1 MKTEIQIIYPGEYNA
16 RFFIETETAASD
28 HELLERI
35 FAEWNYGSQHESKEF
50 INARVRTPYGE
61 RTRVRSLSVND
72 IVWIGGRPEGSL
84 LGRYYQCASIGWT
97 EVDVNFV
104 NQLEAEVKNHP
115 KMEEGGAFFALSDIM
130 WQRRKAEMA
139 KA

>member
-1 MKTEIQIIYPGEYNA
+1 MKTEIQIIYPGEYNT
-16 RFFIETETAASD
+16 RFFMETDNAVTD

-50 INARVRTPYGE
+50 INA
-61 RTRVRSLSVND
+61 RVRSLSVND

>member
-1 MKTEIQIIYPGEYNA
+1 MKTEIQIIYPVEYNA
-16 RFFIETETAASD
+16 RFFIETDNAVTD

-50 INARVRTPYGE
+50 INA
-61 RTRVRSLSVND
+61 RVRSLSVND

-84 LGRYYQCASIGWT
+84 LGRYYQCASIGWS

-130 WQRRKAEMA
+130 WQRRKAEMV
-139 KA
+139 KG

>member
-16 RFFIETETAASD
+16 RFFIETETAVTD

-35 FAEWNYGSQHESKEF
+35 FAEWNYGSNQESKEF
-50 INARVRTPYGE
+50 INA
-61 RTRVRSLSVND
+61 RVRSLSVND

-130 WQRRKAEMA
+130 WQRKKAEMA